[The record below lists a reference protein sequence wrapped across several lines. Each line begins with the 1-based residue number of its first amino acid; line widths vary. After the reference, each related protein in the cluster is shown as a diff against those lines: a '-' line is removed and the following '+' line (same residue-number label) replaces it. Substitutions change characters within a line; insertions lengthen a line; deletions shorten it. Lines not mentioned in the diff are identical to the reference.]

1 MKKLSELCPGWGCC
15 ILAREDLGLLGALLE
30 GRLLD
35 SHGGAGKGLAWQEE
49 V

>member
-1 MKKLSELCPGWGCC
+1 M
-15 ILAREDLGLLGALLE
+15 GLLGALLE

-35 SHGGAGKGLAWQEE
+35 SHGGAGKGLAGRRE